1 MTEIANR
8 LNVAKSTAHRIL
20 STLLL
25 KGYVQQDP
33 RTETYSLGL
42 RFIELGHVV
51 LDNLDLRDAARPVLE
66 TIAQETGET
75 THLVVPERDDIVY
88 IDKIESEATIRM
100 FSRVGR
106 RAPLYCTGVGKAILA
121 YLESDELQEIV
132 ERISFEPKT
141 KFTITTKEEFLIVLD
156 KVRLRGYSIDD
167 EEHEEGIRC
176 AAAPIFNH
184 EGRVI
189 AGVSIAGPS
198 QRMTDEKLDRDSLI
212 VRQRAQEISAK
223 LGYREAKGV

>member
-1 MTEIANR
+1 
-8 LNVAKSTAHRIL
+8 
-20 STLLL
+20 
-25 KGYVQQDP
+25 
-33 RTETYSLGL
+33 
-42 RFIELGHVV
+42 
-51 LDNLDLRDAARPVLE
+51 
-66 TIAQETGET
+66 
-75 THLVVPERDDIVY
+75 
-88 IDKIESEATIRM
+88 M